1 MRREFCVSKL
11 SERREQDPLSPE
23 HEKTRF
29 PHMKKRDHFHLI
41 DLVRKKNLRPFYSAG
56 TKATRTNMHSLRGAI
71 NNDLNVTNV
80 RLLLCQRTTG
90 NL

>member
-1 MRREFCVSKL
+1 
-11 SERREQDPLSPE
+11 
-23 HEKTRF
+23 
-29 PHMKKRDHFHLI
+29 MKKRDHFHLI
-41 DLVRKKNLRPFYSAG
+41 DLIRKKNLRSFYSAG

>member
-1 MRREFCVSKL
+1 
-11 SERREQDPLSPE
+11 
-23 HEKTRF
+23 
-29 PHMKKRDHFHLI
+29 MKKPAAFNRRSGMILNSCFSPD
-41 DLVRKKNLRPFYSAG
+41 VRSEENLRSLYCAG

-71 NNDLNVTNV
+71 NNYLNVTNV

>member
-1 MRREFCVSKL
+1 
-11 SERREQDPLSPE
+11 
-23 HEKTRF
+23 
-29 PHMKKRDHFHLI
+29 MKKPAFPKSEKRDNSLFQPETGE
-41 DLVRKKNLRPFYSAG
+41 KNLRSFYCTG

>member
-1 MRREFCVSKL
+1 MEVKSCFRIYHETGN
-11 SERREQDPLSPE
+11 
-23 HEKTRF
+23 EKTRLI
-29 PHMKKRDHFHLI
+29 HEVKRVYFFSLK
-41 DLVRKKNLRPFYSAG
+41 RPEEKNLRSFYSTG
-56 TKATRTNMHSLRGAI
+56 TQATRTNMHSLRGAI